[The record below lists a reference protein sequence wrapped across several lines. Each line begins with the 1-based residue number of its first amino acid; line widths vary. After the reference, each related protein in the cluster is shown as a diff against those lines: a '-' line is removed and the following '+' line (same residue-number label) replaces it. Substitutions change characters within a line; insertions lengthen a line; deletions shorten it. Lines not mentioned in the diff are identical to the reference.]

1 MAAPRGLARSIL
13 RPPTEAESQLA
24 LEASRRIGPVL
35 ADLPAPNEGNGSL
48 RGVEISVHIPGKPAG
63 ETLTIPADVLRLLG
77 SLLDEMAEGN
87 IVTLTPI
94 HAELTTKQAADLLNV
109 SRPFLCKLLDR
120 GEIRH
125 RKVGRHRRVKYV
137 DLMEYKKNI
146 DDARSRDLDELVEQ
160 AQELGMGY

>member
-1 MAAPRGLARSIL
+1 MAAPRSVARSFL

-24 LEASRRIGPVL
+24 LEARRRIGPVL
-35 ADLPAPNEGNGSL
+35 ADLPAPNEGDEAP

-63 ETLTIPADVLRLLG
+63 ETLTIPAAVLRLLG

-109 SRPFLCKLLDR
+109 SRPFLCKLL
-120 GEIRH
+120 
-125 RKVGRHRRVKYV
+125 
-137 DLMEYKKNI
+137 
-146 DDARSRDLDELVEQ
+146 
-160 AQELGMGY
+160 